1 MKALKKRR
9 TRKTNVI
16 AKCCELKK
24 CFPIVVF
31 YWSFLFL
38 HYWFGANNFMSSF
51 EDNDDYQI
59 QFINKNVPM
68 SQKDDSN
75 KTNKSMP
82 LLHGDEKIIEL
93 VAKDLSLSRRG
104 DDITDNYHFVDENK
118 SRQYH
123 GDSFG
128 DRILLVGI
136 KNSTT
141 DTSNLTNAA
150 TIASSMIQEK
160 PLQPSATSPFQRYDG
175 VVIVSKVLWD
185 KDIDVICQF
194 ICYISHAYNDQMH
207 YDIIIF
213 TTIPWSEKSIR
224 MAQKAAGN
232 STKLTVVVERPSL
245 DERLEYMSDEEV
257 KYLRERCNERDPNRK
272 LSWFHY
278 CSEVGSKTKTVNLG
292 YAWQSEFRSYHIW
305 NHDAL
310 QDYKYMMWFDID
322 CRLKETWTQDP
333 MQMFIENNLTL
344 MYNGFPYGQLED
356 NLLRSKMRDVYNVT
370 ICYNDQ
376 SPAGH
381 MYGKMCEERGPVKMI
396 AGAHHI
402 TNLEDYRKEIHQTFL
417 KSLVGDYPYMRKFDD
432 QLAVT
437 IVAVMERYLRH
448 QGGEMNENIWHQRKK
463 NLTLNVYHH
472 GMFDVS
478 PKLLGKV
485 NKWNYFHSVKEE
497 WPGLADRCGEFV
509 TKK

>member
-1 MKALKKRR
+1 MKAQKKR
-9 TRKTNVI
+9 TRKKNI
-16 AKCCELKK
+16 FPSCCELKRR
-24 CFPIVVF
+24 FPIVVF
-31 YWSFLFL
+31 FWSSFLFVT
-38 HYWFGANNFMSSF
+38 NSIMSSF
-51 EDNDDYQI
+51 EDNDDYTY
-59 QFINKNVPM
+59 QFILNKDAPINQ
-68 SQKDDSN
+68 QKDDSN
-75 KTNKSMP
+75 KTNKSIP
-82 LLHGDEKIIEL
+82 LLHYKDKTIEL
-93 VAKDLSLSRRG
+93 FDKDLSLTQE
-104 DDITDNYHFVDENK
+104 DVITDNYHFVNEKK
-118 SRQYH
+118 SRQYSNSF
-123 GDSFG
+123 DSIG
-128 DRILLVGI
+128 TTTE
-136 KNSTT
+136 NSNQLNNV
-141 DTSNLTNAA
+141 TSR
-150 TIASSMIQEK
+150 MIQK
-160 PLQPSATSPFQRYDG
+160 PMQPSTTSPFQRYDG

-185 KDIDVICQF
+185 KDIDEICQF
-194 ICYISHAYNDQMH
+194 ICYISHAYNDHMH

-232 STKLTVVVERPSL
+232 STKLTVIVERPSL
-245 DERLEYMSDEEV
+245 DERLENMSDEEV
-257 KYLRERCNERDPNRK
+257 KYLRERCNETDPNRK

-278 CSEVGSKTKTVNLG
+278 CAEVGSKTNTVNLG

-310 QDYKYMMWFDID
+310 REYKYMMWFDTD

-381 MYGKMCEERGPVKMI
+381 MYGKMCEKRGPVKMI

-402 TNLEDYRKEIHQTFL
+402 TNLDDYRKEIHQKFL
-417 KSLVGDYPYMRKFDD
+417 KLLVGDYPYMRKFDD

-448 QGGEMNENIWHQRKK
+448 QGGDMRENIWHQRRK

-472 GMFDVS
+472 GMFDAS
-478 PKLLGKV
+478 PKVLGKI